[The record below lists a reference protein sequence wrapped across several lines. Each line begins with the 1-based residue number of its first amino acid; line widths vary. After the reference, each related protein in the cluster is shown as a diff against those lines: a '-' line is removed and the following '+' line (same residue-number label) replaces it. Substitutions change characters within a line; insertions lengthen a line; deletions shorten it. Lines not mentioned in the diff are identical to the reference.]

1 MKPLLLVA
9 ICTGFLGG
17 CSSMS
22 AIMPFSDDNSA
33 SEEPHSEQLGMSEA
47 QAGQLS
53 SSAISTSAEFN
64 GEVQQRLLT
73 NQPEAV
79 KYKLQELAKKP
90 HGSAKDI
97 NYYVRGLMQDLA
109 GNLQY
114 VNNTTPVA
122 VTSFVL
128 LDSDYTKT
136 NLIGTQM
143 AESVIHEVHK
153 LGIPVIDFKTT
164 DYIRVT
170 SEGDFIFS
178 KDYEDLNGDSPIRY
192 VVGGTLVKYNDGYLV
207 NARMVG
213 IDSKAV
219 VGSAQSFIPNNVVS
233 AMMSNEKSMQE
244 VEANKVTAK
253 KTIVQG

>member
-1 MKPLLLVA
+1 MKTLLLA
-9 ICTGFLGG
+9 TLCTGLLGG

-22 AIMPFSDDNSA
+22 SIMPFSDDDDAGRDYANA
-33 SEEPHSEQLGMSEA
+33 SSDA
-47 QAGQLS
+47 QAEQAQPLS
-53 SSAISTSAEFN
+53 LSAIETSAEFN
-64 GEVQQRLLT
+64 QDVQQKLLS
-73 NQPEAV
+73 NQPAAV
-79 KYKLQELAKKP
+79 QHKLLEMAKKP
-90 HGSAKDI
+90 KGYDKDI
-97 NYYVRGLMQDLA
+97 NFYVRGLMQDLA

-128 LDSDYTKT
+128 LDSDYSKT
-136 NLIGTQM
+136 NLIGTQL
-143 AESVIHEVHK
+143 AESVMHEVHK

-164 DYIRVT
+164 DYVRVT
-170 SEGDFIFS
+170 PDGDFIFS
-178 KDYEDLNGDSPIRY
+178 RDYEELNGDSPIRY
-192 VVGGTLVKYNDGYLV
+192 VVGGTLVKYNDGYLI

-233 AMMSNEKSMQE
+233 AMMSNEKSMQD
-244 VEANKVTAK
+244 VEANKVMAK